1 MTPTFDLPFKVGRS
15 MEELVRRVGMATG
28 MEDDLSSSKVG
39 LSSSSNC

>member
-1 MTPTFDLPFKVGRS
+1 MPFKVGRS

-39 LSSSSNC
+39 LSFFSNCC

>member
-1 MTPTFDLPFKVGRS
+1 
-15 MEELVRRVGMATG
+15 MEELVRRVGVATG